1 MPKPF
6 HRVGHGPHAVLV
18 LHGWFGDARSF
29 EPIEAWLS
37 QDKFSYVFVD
47 YRGYGERRDTRGAYT
62 IDEIAADA
70 LALAD
75 ALGFR
80 AFSLVGHSMG
90 GMAIEKIA
98 ACAPERVRALVPVAP
113 VPCGGIAF
121 DAARRA
127 LFEGAA
133 GHPGNRRAIIDRST
147 GGRLPSSWVEWKAA
161 YSASH
166 SSPEAFAAYF
176 HAWADTDFSD
186 EIAGRHPVKVLV
198 GEHDP
203 TFNAALMAKT
213 YLRRY
218 PLATVDVLANAGHY
232 PMNETPLA
240 LVAAIESF
248 LLAVDGATDVSTCP
262 PESRRFPTEFS
273 PSLASDESGI
283 RTDTMCSSERSPKE
297 KRA

>member
-1 MPKPF
+1 MSNTF
-6 HRVGHGPHAVLV
+6 HRVGNGPHAVLV

-37 QDKFSYVFVD
+37 RDKFYYVFLN
-47 YRGYGERRDTRGAYT
+47 YRGYGNRRETRGAYT

-70 LALAD
+70 LAIAD

-80 AFSLVGHSMG
+80 TFSLVGHSMG

-98 ACAPERVRALVPVAP
+98 ACAPERVRSLVPVAP

-133 GHPGNRRAIIDRST
+133 EHPDSRRAIIDRST
-147 GGRLPSSWVEWKAA
+147 GGRLPSSWVAWKAA
-161 YSASH
+161 YSAEH
-166 SSPEAFAAYF
+166 SSTEAFAAYF

-186 EIAGRHPVKVLV
+186 EIDGRHPVKVLV

-203 TFNAALMAKT
+203 TFDAALMART

-248 LLAVDGATDVSTCP
+248 LLAVAEAEGVST
-262 PESRRFPTEFS
+262 S
-273 PSLASDESGI
+273 PLDA
-283 RTDTMCSSERSPKE
+283 RRSPTIFNP
-297 KRA
+297 